1 SFTEAL
7 AFKKVVG
14 EVPADIV
21 VGISR
26 LEALYAFIEK
36 YCSKFQH
43 TSERVLWK
51 LLITIA
57 QFITRICK
65 DGGKR
70 RRTKGEC
77 DFMLF
82 RNPSADLLLRK
93 SELDVDL
100 MKKVKLT

>member
-1 SFTEAL
+1 NGIQDFHLVDRIVCYGEMLTDFVPTVGRVSLAEAL
-7 AFKKVVG
+7 AFRKAAG
-14 EVPADIV
+14 DVPEDIV

-26 LEALYAFIEK
+26 LEAF
-36 YCSKFQH
+36 
-43 TSERVLWK
+43 
-51 LLITIA
+51 
-57 QFITRICK
+57 CK

-70 RRTKGEC
+70 RRSKGEC

-82 RNPSADLLLRK
+82 RNPSTDLLLCK